1 MTEFVNVSKKYN
13 DIKVIEGFSLS
24 VANGERVVLMGES
37 GIGKT
42 TILNIAA
49 GLVKADNGEFKTTC
63 KTAYMFQEPRLL
75 PTFTVKKNVLAVLKS
90 KEKTDLA
97 EKYLKL
103 AELDGHKDKYPS
115 ELSGGMA
122 QRVAFARFLAY
133 AEAICAEVLI
143 LDEPFSSLDLK
154 TKVQA
159 MNSVKDIIKKE
170 NLTMVFVTHD
180 ILEAVN
186 LADRIVV
193 LDKGKIVYDE
203 NKVNEKTEAE
213 LFGLFGN
220 LN

>member
-1 MTEFVNVSKKYN
+1 MIKIRNLNKSYKDLNVFN
-13 DIKVIEGFSLS
+13 DFSLDIEE
-24 VANGERVVLMGES
+24 NKITCILGES
-37 GIGKT
+37 GCGKT
-42 TILNIAA
+42 TLLNVLAN
-49 GLVKADNGEFKTTC
+49 LTDYQGEVDK
-63 KTAYMFQEPRLL
+63 KVVSYAFQTPNLFPNL
-75 PTFTVKKNVLAVLKS
+75 TVKKNLELVSSDSKKIEEVLEKLKVI
-90 KEKTDLA
+90 D
-97 EKYLKL
+97 KL
-103 AELDGHKDKYPS
+103 NEYPAH
-115 ELSGGMA
+115 LSGGQR
-122 QRVAFARFLAY
+122 QRVALAR
-133 AEAICAEVLI
+133 AILFKSDLMI